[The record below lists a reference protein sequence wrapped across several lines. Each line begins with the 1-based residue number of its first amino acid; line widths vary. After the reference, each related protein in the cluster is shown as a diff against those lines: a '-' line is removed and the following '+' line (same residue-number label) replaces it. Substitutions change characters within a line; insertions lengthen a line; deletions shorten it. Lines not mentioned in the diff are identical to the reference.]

1 MPFEQ
6 PAAGAPVA
14 TSASAL
20 PKVGDRGAAV
30 VALQQA
36 LMKAGITVR
45 GGADGVFGPATA
57 DAVRAFQRAKG
68 LSATGVVDEATAIA
82 LGLRVPSAPTA
93 TQPATRSGALPKVGD
108 RGAGVAALQQALIR
122 AGISVRGGADGV
134 FGPATAEAV
143 RAFQRAKGLS
153 VTGLVDA
160 TTAAALGLP
169 VDPTTTTTTTPTTST
184 TVAGAAASAELGDRG
199 AGVAA
204 LQQALIRAGISVRGG
219 ADGVFG
225 PATAEA
231 VRAFQRAKGLSITG
245 LVDPATAAALGLT
258 TTADPGTTTTTT
270 PATTTITAPSG
281 GTYPVYGERSARVAA
296 LQQALINAGIKVTG
310 GADGVFG
317 AATANAIKTF
327 QRAKGLPVTGVVD
340 APTAA
345 ALGLGSSASPGTPS
359 GSASFSVFPVQ
370 GRCAFID
377 TWHADRGEGRLHEGV
392 DIIAATGKELYAVA
406 DGTITRVYTAAT
418 ASRTGNGYR
427 LTAPDGTYYFYAHL
441 SSFAPG
447 VVLGSV
453 VKAGQLIGYV
463 GATGNASVPH
473 LHFEVHPGGG
483 APVNPYP
490 LVKAIDA
497 CSVTTPRPQ
506 PPA

>member
-14 TSASAL
+14 ASVTAL

-36 LMKAGITVR
+36 LIKAGIT
-45 GGADGVFGPATA
+45 
-57 DAVRAFQRAKG
+57 
-68 LSATGVVDEATAIA
+68 
-82 LGLRVPSAPTA
+82 
-93 TQPATRSGALPKVGD
+93 
-108 RGAGVAALQQALIR
+108 
-122 AGISVRGGADGV
+122 VRGGADGV

-153 VTGLVDA
+153 ATGVVDQA
-160 TTAAALGLP
+160 TAIALGIQAPAAPTATQPAVRSGALP
-169 VDPTTTTTTTPTTST
+169 K
-184 TVAGAAASAELGDRG
+184 LGDRG
-199 AGVAA
+199 AAVVA
-204 LQQALIRAGISVRGG
+204 LQQALITAGITVRGG

-245 LVDPATAAALGLT
+245 VVDAATAAALGLST
-258 TTADPGTTTTTT
+258 SADPGTTTTT
-270 PATTTITAPSG
+270 PGTTTPPTTTTAAASG
-281 GTYPVYGERSARVAA
+281 SYPVYGERSSRVAT

-310 GADGVFG
+310 GADGIFG

-340 APTAA
+340 GPTAG
-345 ALGLGSSASPGTPS
+345 ALGLGSSPSPGTSS
-359 GSASFSVFPVQ
+359 GSSGSVSLSVFPVQ

-392 DIIAATGKELYAVA
+392 DIIAASGKELYAVA

-427 LTAPDGTYYFYAHL
+427 LTAPDGSYYFYAHL
-441 SSFAPG
+441 SSFAPD
-447 VVLGSV
+447 VMLGSV
-453 VKAGQLIGYV
+453 VRAGQLIGYV

-490 LVKAIDA
+490 IVKAIDA

-506 PPA
+506 